1 MSIPSVDIVLDVAR
15 AADPERYREAVQRLT
30 ELRSAAAETPA
41 ASTPASSITEQR
53 PAPFARTIEANTT
66 VRQEPARPRAR
77 LNAYGQFEAFL
88 LQTFVQS
95 MLPKN
100 AANVYGKGTAG
111 EVWRSML
118 AERIGEQLAKSGQV
132 GIADRLASSVRQ
144 PSLASEAA
152 PGVGVAPAAAAGPQP
167 QVTAEAA
174 AAATAWAASTEPS
187 TDRS

>member
-1 MSIPSVDIVLDVAR
+1 VSIPSVDIVLDVAR

-30 ELRSAAAETPA
+30 ELRSSA
-41 ASTPASSITEQR
+41 ASTQPASAPINSEQR
-53 PAPFARTIEANTT
+53 AAPAFSPQIEANAI
-66 VRQEPARPRAR
+66 RHEPARPRGR

-100 AANVYGKGTAG
+100 ATNVYGKGTAG

-118 AERIGEQLAKSGQV
+118 AERIGEELAKSGQV
-132 GIADRLASSVRQ
+132 GVAERLESSVRQ
-144 PSLASEAA
+144 PTPAASEAS
-152 PGVGVAPAAAAGPQP
+152 PGAIPSSGQRPASAAVPASSEAVAEVAQ
-167 QVTAEAA
+167 
-174 AAATAWAASTEPS
+174 WSTLTQTS

>member
-1 MSIPSVDIVLDVAR
+1 VSIPSVDIVLDVAR

-41 ASTPASSITEQR
+41 ASIPAASTTDQR
-53 PAPFARTIEANTT
+53 PATFARTIEANP
-66 VRQEPARPRAR
+66 VRQEPARPRTR

-144 PSLASEAA
+144 PAPGMEAA
-152 PGVGVAPAAAAGPQP
+152 SGLPAPAAEPRP
-167 QVTAEAA
+167 QVSAEAA
-174 AAATAWAASTEPS
+174 AAATTWAASIQPS
-187 TDRS
+187 TDGS

>member
-41 ASTPASSITEQR
+41 ASAPAASTTDQR
-53 PAPFARTIEANTT
+53 PAPFVRMIEANT
-66 VRQEPARPRAR
+66 VRQEPARPRTR

-144 PSLASEAA
+144 PSPAVEAT
-152 PGVGVAPAAAAGPQP
+152 PVVPAAAEPGPQIS
-167 QVTAEAA
+167 AEAA
-174 AAATAWAASTEPS
+174 AAATAWAASIQPS